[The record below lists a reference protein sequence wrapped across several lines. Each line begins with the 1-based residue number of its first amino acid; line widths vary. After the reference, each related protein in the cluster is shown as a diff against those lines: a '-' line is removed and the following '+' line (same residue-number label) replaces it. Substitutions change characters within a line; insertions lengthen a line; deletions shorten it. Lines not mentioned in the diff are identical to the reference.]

1 MYYRERSVARAQKL
15 VYGTYT
21 FLLIPFPHPRPS
33 SLSVYPINSY
43 PLPARLGTGT
53 DHRNDTLPRYVS
65 G

>member
-21 FLLIPFPHPRPS
+21 PSPHPLSHSRPS